1 MARVDKVKLNIPK
14 KCLLQIT
21 DILTRE
27 ESWMFGSD
35 KPGNTNKKY
44 LNNLIEGKAVDFGFT
59 LATFDAS
66 REFVQKGNNLNVY
79 ADLIFQMIVEKIL
92 YLKDKKI
99 FRIYWN
105 YYHQNSQTN
114 FHRDNDHKDFY
125 SIVYNL
131 HSNDGGTE
139 ILLNDESNFYKSE
152 ENEAIIFKS
161 TEEHRGVAP
170 KTDPTRFSLN
180 IVVY

>member
-1 MARVDKVKLNIPK
+1 MARVDKVKLNVPK
-14 KCLLQIT
+14 KCLLQVV

-27 ESWMFGSD
+27 ANWTFGQD
-35 KPGNTNKKY
+35 NPGTINKNY
-44 LNNLIEGKAVDFGFT
+44 LNDLTEGKAIDFGFT

-66 REFVQKGNNLNVY
+66 TKFVQKGNNLNVY
-79 ADLIFQMIVEKIL
+79 ADLVFQMMAEKIP

-99 FRIYWN
+99 YRIYWN

-114 FHRDNDHKDFY
+114 FHYDHAHKDYY

-139 ILLNDESNFYKSE
+139 IILNNESSFYKSE
-152 ENEAIIFKS
+152 ENEAIVFKS
-161 TEEHRGVAP
+161 TEEHRGVSP
-170 KTDPTRFSLN
+170 KNNPTRFSLN
-180 IVVY
+180 IIVY